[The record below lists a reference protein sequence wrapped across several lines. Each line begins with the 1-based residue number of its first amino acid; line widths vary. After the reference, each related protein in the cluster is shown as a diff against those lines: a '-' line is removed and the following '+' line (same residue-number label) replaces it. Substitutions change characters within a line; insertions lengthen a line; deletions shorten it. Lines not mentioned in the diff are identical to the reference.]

1 MWPKEGERRD
11 TLMPLLSSFGEVRS
25 LEVSVQKIA
34 YVMYDSFE
42 SAERAIWGLWGDG
55 YRAEPYLVPPPM
67 WVFRAVGVD
76 AIASSS
82 AMDPSVTVQLP
93 SNHSVTVSHLGVGA
107 TERGLRSH
115 VGCGLAAGGVAGEIV
130 GFEMIRLGAQVSAR
144 VVFSNK
150 EAAHCA
156 VAMLNG
162 SYFDNRLV
170 FFSL

>member
-34 YVMYDSFE
+34 YVLYGSFE
-42 SAERAIWGLWGDG
+42 EAERAIRGLWGSG

-67 WVFRAVGVD
+67 WVFSCAVEEVVD
-76 AIASSS
+76 TTA
-82 AMDPSVTVQLP
+82 VTT
-93 SNHSVTVSHLGVGA
+93 VTVSNLGVGV

-115 VGCGLAAGGVAGEIV
+115 VGCGLAAGGVVGEVV
-130 GFEMIRLGAQVSAR
+130 GFEMVRLGAQVSAR
-144 VVFSNK
+144 VVFSNRD
-150 EAAHCA
+150 AAHCA

-162 SYFDNRLV
+162 SYLDGRLV
-170 FFSL
+170 FFSV